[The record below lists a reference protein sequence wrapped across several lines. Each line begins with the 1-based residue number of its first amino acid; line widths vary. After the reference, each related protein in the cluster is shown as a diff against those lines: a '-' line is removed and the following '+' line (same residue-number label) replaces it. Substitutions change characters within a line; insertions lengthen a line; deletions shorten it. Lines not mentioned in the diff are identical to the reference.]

1 MSSSSVDD
9 VRNFLDRNL
18 SVIIGFVSSFVLT
31 ILLQGPQRVEVRLI
45 VILVVLISIGVVGPL
60 RTWINNSP
68 VMRENQR
75 WRDVLLVFINS
86 LLSLGIFLAVQL
98 VLVGFRASIGTGEP
112 SGVELIAFVIIAL
125 LSVFGIFDTLKAVLT
140 PVR

>member
-1 MSSSSVDD
+1 M
-9 VRNFLDRNL
+9 
-18 SVIIGFVSSFVLT
+18 IIGFVSSFVLT